1 MNEARHDRY
10 SLMLLISL
18 IVFLMLSSFVSED
31 HLLGDVVLAVSIY
44 VTLVTGTLE
53 LSQKR
58 NWRWPGTV
66 LAGISMVIMVIHFFY
81 PVHLLMVANWI
92 FLAAFLGF
100 VSVALFSYLG
110 LPGSVTSGR
119 LYGLVS
125 LYLMLGVFYFAIFN
139 LLETVHPHSFTETGL
154 PASHE
159 VTRHSL
165 LYLSLITLTTLG
177 YGDIVP
183 VTPPARLV
191 AALEATTGVL
201 YIAIT
206 VARLVSAYQKEDKKQ
221 H

>member
-1 MNEARHDRY
+1 MNAARHDRY

-18 IVFLMLSSFVSED
+18 IVFLILSSFVSEH

-44 VTLVTGTLE
+44 ITLVTGTLE

-58 NWRWPGTV
+58 NWRWPGTL
-66 LAGISMVIMVIHFFY
+66 LAGISMLIMVIHFFY
-81 PVHLLMVANWI
+81 ASHLVMVANWI

-110 LPGSVTSGR
+110 MPGSVTSGR

-139 LLETVHPHSFTETGL
+139 FLEAVHPHSFAETAL

-159 VTRHSL
+159 ISRHSL

-183 VTPPARLV
+183 VTPLARLV

-206 VARLVSAYQKEDKKQ
+206 VARLVSAYQKEDKK
-221 H
+221 

>member
-1 MNEARHDRY
+1 MNTARHDRY

-18 IVFLMLSSFVSED
+18 IVFLILSAFVSEYQ
-31 HLLGDVVLAVSIY
+31 LLGEVILAVSIY
-44 VTLVTGTLE
+44 VTLITGTLE

-58 NWRWPGTV
+58 NWRWPGTL
-66 LAGISMVIMVIHFFY
+66 LAGISMLIMLLHFFY
-81 PVHLLMVANWI
+81 RNHTVMIANWI
-92 FLAAFLGF
+92 CLAAFLGF

-125 LYLMLGVFYFAIFN
+125 LYLLLAVFYFAIFN
-139 LLETVHPHSFTETGL
+139 LLETLHPHSFMETAI
-154 PASHE
+154 PVSHNIS
-159 VTRHSL
+159 RHSL

-183 VTPPARLV
+183 VTPQARLV
-191 AALEATTGVL
+191 AAFEATTGVL

-206 VARLVSAYQKEDKKQ
+206 VARLVAAYQKEDNK
-221 H
+221 

>member
-1 MNEARHDRY
+1 MKAASHDRY

-18 IVFLMLSSFVSED
+18 ILFLILSSFVSE
-31 HLLGDVVLAVSIY
+31 HHVLGDVVLAVSIY

-53 LSQKR
+53 LSQKK
-58 NWRWPGTV
+58 NWRWPGTL
-66 LAGISMVIMVIHFFY
+66 LAVISMLIMLVHFFY
-81 PVHLLMVANWI
+81 PGQLVMVANWI

-110 LPGSVTSGR
+110 MPGSVTSGR

-139 LLETVHPHSFTETGL
+139 LLETVHPHSFMETGF
-154 PASHE
+154 PTSHG
-159 VTRHSL
+159 VSRHSL

-206 VARLVSAYQKEDKKQ
+206 VARLVSAYQKEDKK
-221 H
+221 

>member
-18 IVFLMLSSFVSED
+18 IVFLMLSSFVSE
-31 HLLGDVVLAVSIY
+31 HHVLGDVVLAVSIY

-58 NWRWPGTV
+58 NWRWPGTL
-66 LAGISMVIMVIHFFY
+66 LAVISMVIMVIHFFY
-81 PVHLLMVANWI
+81 PGQLVMVANWI

-139 LLETVHPHSFTETGL
+139 LLETVHPHSFMETGF
-154 PASHE
+154 PPSHG
-159 VTRHSL
+159 VSRHSL

-206 VARLVSAYQKEDKKQ
+206 VARLVSAYQKEDKK
-221 H
+221 

>member
-1 MNEARHDRY
+1 MDTARHDRY
-10 SLMLLISL
+10 SLLLLISL
-18 IVFLMLSSFVSED
+18 IVFLMLSAFVSEN
-31 HLLGDVVLAVSIY
+31 HVVGDVVLAASIY

-53 LSQKR
+53 LSEKR
-58 NWRWPGTV
+58 SWRWPGTL
-66 LAGISMVIMVIHFFY
+66 LACISMLIMVVHFFY
-81 PVHLLMVANWI
+81 PVHMITVANW
-92 FLAAFLGF
+92 FCLAAFLGF

-125 LYLMLGVFYFAIFN
+125 LYLLLAVFYFAIFN
-139 LLETVHPHSFTETGL
+139 LIETVHPHSFMETAF
-154 PASHE
+154 PASHGM
-159 VTRHSL
+159 TRHSL

-183 VTPPARLV
+183 VTPLARMI

-206 VARLVSAYQKEDKKQ
+206 VARLVAAYQKADS
-221 H
+221 

>member
-1 MNEARHDRY
+1 
-10 SLMLLISL
+10 
-18 IVFLMLSSFVSED
+18 
-31 HLLGDVVLAVSIY
+31 
-44 VTLVTGTLE
+44 
-53 LSQKR
+53 
-58 NWRWPGTV
+58 
-66 LAGISMVIMVIHFFY
+66 
-81 PVHLLMVANWI
+81 
-92 FLAAFLGF
+92 
-100 VSVALFSYLG
+100 
-110 LPGSVTSGR
+110 
-119 LYGLVS
+119 VS

-139 LLETVHPHSFTETGL
+139 LLETVHPHSFMETGL

>member
-1 MNEARHDRY
+1 MNTARHDRY
-10 SLMLLISL
+10 SLFLLISL
-18 IVFLMLSSFVSED
+18 ILFLILSAFVSEN

-44 VTLVTGTLE
+44 ITLVTGTLE

-58 NWRWPGTV
+58 NWRWPGTL
-66 LAGISMVIMVIHFFY
+66 LAGISMLIMLVHFFY
-81 PVHLLMVANWI
+81 PLHVIMIANWI
-92 FLAAFLGF
+92 CLAAFLGF

-125 LYLMLGVFYFAIFN
+125 LYLMLAVFYFAIFN
-139 LLETVHPHSFTETGL
+139 LIEAVHPHSFMETAL
-154 PASHE
+154 PPSHDIS
-159 VTRHSL
+159 RHSL

-183 VTPPARLV
+183 VTAQARLV

-206 VARLVSAYQKEDKKQ
+206 VARLVAAYQKEDNK
-221 H
+221 

>member
-1 MNEARHDRY
+1 MNAARHDRY

-18 IVFLMLSSFVSED
+18 IVFLILSSFVSEH

-44 VTLVTGTLE
+44 VTLITGTLE

-58 NWRWPGTV
+58 NWLWPGTLV
-66 LAGISMVIMVIHFFY
+66 AGISMLIMLVHFFY
-81 PVHLLMVANWI
+81 PGRLLMVANWI

-139 LLETVHPHSFTETGL
+139 LIETVHPHSFMETAFSS
-154 PASHE
+154 PHE
-159 VTRHSL
+159 VSRHSL

-183 VTPPARLV
+183 VTPQARLV

-206 VARLVSAYQKEDKKQ
+206 VARLVSAYQKEDKK
-221 H
+221 